1 MKFYHFNKTYQT
13 PNVKAVPMTSKR
25 HSNKEEIAGNLHKTG
40 HVENDKATNM
50 EKILQWKTIITT
62 RNL

>member
-25 HSNKEEIAGNLHKTG
+25 YSNKEEIAGNLHKAG
-40 HVENDKATNM
+40 HLENDKATNM
-50 EKILQWKTIITT
+50 EEFLQ
-62 RNL
+62 